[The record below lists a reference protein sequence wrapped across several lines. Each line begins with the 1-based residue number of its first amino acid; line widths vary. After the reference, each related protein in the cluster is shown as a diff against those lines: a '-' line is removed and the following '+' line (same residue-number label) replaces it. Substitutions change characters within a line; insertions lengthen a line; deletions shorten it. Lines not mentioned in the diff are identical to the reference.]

1 MTPSAWFMCGAEDNP
16 AAFPT
21 IASSPHAAAIRSR
34 ITTMR
39 AEHSMSADL
48 TRRAIDFFDRSSVT
62 PS

>member
-1 MTPSAWFMCGAEDNP
+1 MCGAEDNP

-21 IASSPHAAAIRSR
+21 IASSPHAATIRSR

-48 TRRAIDFFDRSSVT
+48 TRSAIDFFDRSSVT